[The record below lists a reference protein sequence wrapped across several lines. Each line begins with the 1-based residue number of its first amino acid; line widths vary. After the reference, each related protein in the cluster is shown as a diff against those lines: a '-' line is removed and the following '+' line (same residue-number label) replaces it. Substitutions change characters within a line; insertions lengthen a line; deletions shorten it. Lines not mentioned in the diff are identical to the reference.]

1 MSYSYTLLQPAKNSS
16 WKEACTK
23 VYPLIL
29 VGAAGL
35 IFSVQAMLSK
45 LMPISAGQ
53 YVITEGVFNIPFCLL
68 ICFHNGV
75 DVSPWSIESKK
86 GWFWGRVIIGAAAG
100 GLKYLAVGNM
110 NLGDATAILFSSPIW
125 AVLLARIILKEKFT
139 VINLIALIFGFL
151 GIILITKPAFL
162 FHEVSS
168 RESSVFWS
176 LIALSSSLFIAISY
190 VFIRGAGEDVH
201 PMKFVLYSAV
211 AELIFGFLINL
222 AMKQTLVLPPC
233 DWVRYA
239 LFLCGVG
246 ATLANLLI
254 VRGVSMENIGPA
266 MMMRNWDTVYAYGF
280 QVIIFNN
287 TPDLIC
293 MSGACLI
300 VGMSVLQGLD
310 KLFDFS
316 CGITF

>member
-1 MSYSYTLLQPAKNSS
+1 MLQPAKNSS

-23 VYPLIL
+23 VYPLLL
-29 VGAAGL
+29 VCSAGL
-35 IFSVQAMLSK
+35 ILSVLAMLSK

-53 YVITEGVFNIPFCLL
+53 FVITEGAFNIPLCLL

-75 DVSPWSIESKK
+75 DVSPWSIKSKK
-86 GWFWGRVIIGAAAG
+86 GWFWGRVITGGAASAIKI
-100 GLKYLAVGNM
+100 LVIRNM
-110 NLGDATAILFSSPIW
+110 NIGDATAILFSSPIW
-125 AVLLARIILKEKFT
+125 SAVFARIILKEKFT

-162 FHEVSS
+162 FHEVSKKE
-168 RESSVFWS
+168 ESSVFWS
-176 LIALSSSLFIAISY
+176 FIVLSISLLVAISY
-190 VFIRGAGEDVH
+190 VCVRGAGEDVH
-201 PMKFVLYSAV
+201 PMQFVLYTAV
-211 AELIFGFLINL
+211 SKLIHGFLINL

-233 DWVRYA
+233 GWIRYA

-246 ATLANLLI
+246 ATFANLFM
-254 VRGVSMENIGPA
+254 VRGLSLENAGPA
-266 MMMRNWDTVYAYGF
+266 TMMRNWDTVYAYGF

-287 TPDLIC
+287 TPDLLC
-293 MSGACLI
+293 MTGACLI
-300 VGMSVLQGLD
+300 VGTTVLQGLD

>member
-1 MSYSYTLLQPAKNSS
+1 MSHSYTLLQPAKNSF

-29 VGAAGL
+29 VCLAGL
-35 IFSVQAMLSK
+35 IFSFLAMLSK

-53 YVITEGVFNIPFCLL
+53 YVITESAFNIPFCLL
-68 ICFHNGV
+68 ICYHNGV
-75 DVSPWSIESKK
+75 DVSLWSIKSKK
-86 GWFWGRVIIGAAAG
+86 SWFLVRVIIGG
-100 GLKYLAVGNM
+100 TVSGLKILVIKNM
-110 NLGDATAILFSSPIW
+110 NIGDATAILFTSPIW
-125 AVLLARIILKEKFT
+125 VALLARIILKEKFT

-176 LIALSSSLFIAISY
+176 LIALLCSILRAISY
-190 VFIRGAGEDVH
+190 VCVRGAGKDVH
-201 PMKFVLYSAV
+201 PMQFVLYTAV
-211 AELIFGFLINL
+211 SELIHGFLINI

-233 DWVRYA
+233 GWIRYA

-246 ATLANLLI
+246 ATLANLFM
-254 VRGVSMENIGPA
+254 VRGLSLENAGPA
-266 MMMRNWDTVYAYGF
+266 TTMRNWDTVYAYGF

-300 VGMSVLQGLD
+300 VSMSVLQGLD